1 MEFIPVGL
9 RVLGGDDMP
18 AEPFRDLLGSLEIE
32 DVLAELGDG
41 VVGAVGCE
49 GGVGEVG
56 ADAAEE
62 AVDAVPHD
70 RRCDDEEEDEDSTGG
85 VWVSVRNPLRDL
97 KRIQLSLLLSLLRGS
112 AGWVTVC
119 AVVRRAAA
127 GFGFGRNR
135 GSLHEEDEVERR

>member
-85 VWVSVRNPLRDL
+85 VWVLVRNPLRDL
-97 KRIQLSLLLSLLRGS
+97 KRIQLSLLRGS
-112 AGWVTVC
+112 AGGWLTVC
-119 AVVRRAAA
+119 VVVRGSESR
-127 GFGFGRNR
+127 FGRNR
-135 GSLHEEDEVERR
+135 GSLHEERRESC

>member
-18 AEPFRDLLGSLEIE
+18 AEPFRDLLGALEIE
-32 DVLAELGDG
+32 DVLAEPGDG
-41 VVGAVGCE
+41 VVRAVGCE

-62 AVDAVPHD
+62 AVYAVPHD
-70 RRCDDEEEDEDSTGG
+70 RRRGDEEEDEDSTGG
-85 VWVSVRNPLRDL
+85 VWVWILVRNPLRDL
-97 KRIQLSLLLSLLRGS
+97 KRIQLSLLRGS
-112 AGWVTVC
+112 AGGWLTVC
-119 AVVRRAAA
+119 VVVRGSESR
-127 GFGFGRNR
+127 FGRNR